1 MNKLIKIPNWKK
13 RFREL
18 TKRSQYI
25 EYSRIEEFIGKEI
38 KVAEVRG
45 RNGVWYVK
53 LLLKLKKFL
62 KR

>member
-38 KVAEVRG
+38 EKAKVKG
-45 RNGVWYVK
+45 RNDVWCVK
-53 LLLKLKKFL
+53 LWMKLKKFF
-62 KR
+62 KT